1 LDTKTIKDQIEVLSV
16 AEGFLQSSVLFALLK
31 LRVFELIGESSMP
44 LDDLASK
51 LNARPDTLSRLLNA
65 GVVLKL
71 LESRDGVS
79 YRVGRAYR
87 STLLPSAGENYL
99 GDWIRNLDY
108 LRVAVSKLDEAVL
121 NSAPT
126 VDAPHSGADLEETR
140 GFALAMHNYAS
151 LRGAEL
157 AHFLDTTGCKTLLD
171 LGCGPGTY
179 AFHLGMQNPTLELFL
194 LDVPEVLNVAM
205 EIQTRYS
212 LSNKTNYLPM
222 DAMKNEIPGTYD
234 LILVSNTLH
243 MLGEQGSRDL
253 LQRLYKSTNPGG
265 SIVIQAQYMRDDR
278 LGGRWPIL
286 LDLLQLCNTSTGRN
300 HTAGETKQWL
310 EDAGFSNTEYRRMSI
325 YNTNSF
331 LRAYK
336 PANANGSGGRG
347 EK

>member
-1 LDTKTIKDQIEVLSV
+1 LDTRTIKDQIEVLSV

-31 LRVFELIGESSMP
+31 LRVFELIGEGKLT
-44 LDDLASK
+44 LDELASK
-51 LNARPDTLSRLLNA
+51 LNARAETLGRVLNA

-71 LESRDGVS
+71 LESKDGVS

-108 LRVAVSKLDEAVL
+108 CRVAVSKLDEAVL
-121 NSAPT
+121 TSSPT
-126 VDAPHSGADLEETR
+126 VDAPHSGADSEETR

-151 LRGAEL
+151 LRGSEL

-179 AFHLGMQNPTLELFL
+179 AFHLGMRNPSLQLFL
-194 LDVPEVLNVAM
+194 LDVPEVLKVAR
-205 EIQTRYS
+205 EVRSRYE
-212 LSNKTNYLPM
+212 LSNETQYLPM
-222 DAMKNEIPGTYD
+222 DAMTSEIPGTYD

-243 MLGEQGSRDL
+243 MLGEEGSRQL
-253 LQRLYKSTNPGG
+253 LRRLYKSVSPGG

-278 LGGRWPIL
+278 LGGRWPIF
-286 LDLLQLCNTSTGRN
+286 LDLLQLCNTANGRN
-300 HTAGETKQWL
+300 HTVEETKRWL
-310 EDAGFSNTEYRRMSI
+310 EEAGFANIEYRRMSV
-325 YNTNSF
+325 YNTNSL

-336 PANANGSGGRG
+336 LTEIAGKAQ
-347 EK
+347 